1 MMKRKQIQ
9 LTARQAQAL
18 RREAARRGM
27 SDAAVIR
34 ALIDGLDG
42 SGGRRVSDEKWDRAF
57 SAVGRF
63 RSGRTDIARNHDRY
77 LADAFRS
84 K

>member
-18 RREAARRGM
+18 SREAARRGV

-34 ALIDGLDG
+34 SLVDELLPGNERATNERWERALA
-42 SGGRRVSDEKWDRAF
+42 V
-57 SAVGRF
+57 VGRF
-63 RSGRTDIARNHDRY
+63 RSGRRDIGRNHDRY
-77 LADAFRS
+77 LAEDFDD
-84 K
+84 